1 MSVNGDDRRQQI
13 IQVMSE
19 VLRISPDI
27 VAKGITPPDVETWD
41 SQTHVVLVVALEE
54 RFGVMFEP
62 EDVPELTSI
71 EGIEQ
76 TLGRYG
82 A

>member
-1 MSVNGDDRRQQI
+1 MSVDDEDRRRQI
-13 IQVMSE
+13 VEIMSE
-19 VLRISPDI
+19 VFRIPPDV
-27 VAKGITPPDVETWD
+27 VAGGITPPDVETWD
-41 SQTHVVLVVALEE
+41 SQSHVVFVVALEE

-71 EGIEQ
+71 QGIEQ
-76 TLGRYG
+76 TLARLG